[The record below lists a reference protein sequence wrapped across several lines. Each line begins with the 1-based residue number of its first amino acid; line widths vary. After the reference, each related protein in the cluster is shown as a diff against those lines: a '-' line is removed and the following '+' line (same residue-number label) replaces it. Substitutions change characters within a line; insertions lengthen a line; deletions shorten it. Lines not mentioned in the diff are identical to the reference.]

1 MVHPVNS
8 ALEGVFGKEPFSPK
22 DMLTL
27 LSRHV
32 RIDPLPKGAEWNY
45 NEEANIGQQ
54 PIQFRKSSKR
64 TAPGDTAGDHDTPEQ
79 KRPKTEPA
87 RRNARQFF
95 LADGLAELYGSDR
108 ATRNDVS
115 AFMVRYL
122 SGLPKS
128 ERNKKDRVLD
138 EPLQN
143 LFKRKTMNHF
153 NMNKFLSSLL
163 YPIEE

>member
-1 MVHPVNS
+1 MFFAS
-8 ALEGVFGKEPFSPK
+8 SPGASVCC
-22 DMLTL
+22 
-27 LSRHV
+27 LSF
-32 RIDPLPKGAEWNY
+32 LFCA
-45 NEEANIGQQ
+45 
-54 PIQFRKSSKR
+54 
-64 TAPGDTAGDHDTPEQ
+64 GDTAGDHDTPEQ

-122 SGLPKS
+122 SGELSCPSCQVPLGFLPWPLRVRACGGPKYPEPPFPMSARGFWVLAGLPKS